1 MHTLVHPIRGLRFAV
16 AVLVI
21 ALVAALVVATPA
33 RSAAAAG
40 ATPTATWHGEYFDNP
55 SLSGTPVLV
64 REDPTVDF
72 DWGSASPEPSMPA
85 DNFSIRWT
93 RSLDFAAGTWRFSTA
108 TDDGVRLYV
117 DGQLVIDHWV
127 DQGTTRWTADVQ
139 LTAGTHM
146 VVMEFYDGRWDAVA
160 RLAYGQVDTSI
171 PTDSWKG
178 EYFPNQDLTGRP
190 VMVRADSSINF
201 DWGMDG
207 PGSGLPVDGFS
218 VRWSKTLSLSAAN
231 YKFATT
237 TDDGVRLY
245 VDGTLVIDHWTAQ
258 AAGYYETTL
267 PLAAGDHTVV
277 MEYFEQYGDSVAR
290 LSFAEDPA
298 TDGTTHINAG
308 GSSYLDSFGNQW
320 SADEYFSGGATAT
333 YPQDIANT
341 TDDALYT
348 NERAKNF
355 SYQILVS
362 NGDYT
367 VRLHFVELL
376 MQSAGARQFD
386 VSVEGRKVLSRFDI
400 YAQAGK
406 GALITRSFPATV
418 NDGVLNV
425 AFSGVVEN
433 ATVQALDVF
442 PAASMRDL
450 ASPTFGD
457 IVEPENVSFSTP
469 PTVTMSASDDV
480 SLNDGYW

>member
-21 ALVAALVVATPA
+21 ALVAGLVVATPA
-33 RSAAAAG
+33 RSAAAAE

-127 DQGTTRWTADVQ
+127 DQGTTQWTADVQ

-207 PGSGLPVDGFS
+207 PSSGLPVDGFS

-320 SADEYFSGGATAT
+320 SATSRYGAAKDRQGRRPEPTRRALTTTPPPTRGSPSPTSSLRGTARVGPPSAT
-333 YPQDIANT
+333 RCTCP
-341 TDDALYT
+341 
-348 NERAKNF
+348 RA
-355 SYQILVS
+355 
-362 NGDYT
+362 
-367 VRLHFVELL
+367 
-376 MQSAGARQFD
+376 AR
-386 VSVEGRKVLSRFDI
+386 R
-400 YAQAGK
+400 
-406 GALITRSFPATV
+406 
-418 NDGVLNV
+418 
-425 AFSGVVEN
+425 
-433 ATVQALDVF
+433 
-442 PAASMRDL
+442 PAAR
-450 ASPTFGD
+450 
-457 IVEPENVSFSTP
+457 
-469 PTVTMSASDDV
+469 
-480 SLNDGYW
+480 